1 MPRSAPAEPRLAFL
15 NDFDAQL
22 EEVTELHCIGGFAIV
37 QAYGLERATV
47 GTN

>member
-1 MPRSAPAEPRLAFL
+1 MPRSAPADPRLAFL
-15 NDFDAQL
+15 NDLDEQL

-37 QAYGLERATV
+37 QAHGLERATA